1 MNQRPHIAHRLAG
14 SHEVVMMI
22 EVKVAVMVM
31 VMVMVM
37 MLEVMVMVMMMMM
50 NLMVMVVCLHQER
63 CTSQWPCKRTPL
75 QH

>member
-37 MLEVMVMVMMMMM
+37 MMMM
-50 NLMVMVVCLHQER
+50 NLMLMVVCLHQER
-63 CTSQWPCKRTPL
+63 CTSQRPCKRTPL

>member
-1 MNQRPHIAHRLAG
+1 MNQRPHIAHRLEG

-31 VMVMVM
+31 
-37 MLEVMVMVMMMMM
+37 VMVMVMMMMM

-63 CTSQWPCKRTPL
+63 CTSQRPCKRTPL

>member
-1 MNQRPHIAHRLAG
+1 MNQRPHIAHRLEG

-37 MLEVMVMVMMMMM
+37 MMMM
-50 NLMVMVVCLHQER
+50 NLMLMVVCLHQER
-63 CTSQWPCKRTPL
+63 CTSQRPCKRTLL

>member
-31 VMVMVM
+31 VMVMVIYI
-37 MLEVMVMVMMMMM
+37 L
-50 NLMVMVVCLHQER
+50 
-63 CTSQWPCKRTPL
+63 
-75 QH
+75 